1 MIRRLQTFFLFAG
14 VLGFFI
20 ATFPANHSEAEDA
33 YYYSRMA
40 EQGGWPELFHAHHL
54 LYLPLMRSLF
64 RIIQFAGYDGRSF
77 AVLAGVSLVSGALAV
92 CLFSALLRR
101 AGAKAQTAGAF
112 TAALL
117 FSYGF
122 WRYSTTVEIYMPAV
136 LLSLLTFY
144 CAMRGTER
152 KFFRCGIL
160 CGGAALL
167 VHLATIPPVL
177 FAAPL
182 LYVCRRQKR
191 EAACH
196 AVLTLLTAG
205 AVYGG
210 VIAAGIRPVVFADR
224 FVQRGTLLD
233 PLTWL
238 KGAAAWGQTVLS
250 GNFLFSLPDAAEQVV
265 RLFPFQMLQE
275 ELFMGRQA
283 AVWVP
288 FIAPATFLLTAGLAA
303 GILITVLRFAK
314 PVFANQSAVSASV
327 FIWLAAAA
335 AMALLFEPS
344 NPEMWICVL
353 PPLWLLAA
361 LLWNPLP
368 SGRLLRLLPF
378 AFAAVLPVHNWTGGM
393 QMVKSPDGDYC
404 RQKGAWAAEETRAG
418 DLIVTADS
426 HSFMT
431 FLEYETP
438 ASVLDAKSAGEA
450 EWRRQLEISDRVFVF
465 DDVINPLPPVSRRLP
480 AAVER
485 QQRFGAALIPGF
497 HIFRQDAFGTV
508 YEWKRPDPVK

>member
-1 MIRRLQTFFLFAG
+1 MIRRLQTLFLFAG

-40 EQGGWPELFHAHHL
+40 EQGGREELFHAHHL

-64 RIIQFAGYDGRSF
+64 RIVQLAGYHGRSF
-77 AVLAGVSLVSGALAV
+77 AVLAGVSMVSGALAV
-92 CLFSALLRR
+92 CLFAALLRR
-101 AGAKAQTAGAF
+101 AGAKAPTAGAF

-144 CAMRGTER
+144 CAMRGAER
-152 KFFRCGIL
+152 RFFRGGIL

-177 FAAPL
+177 FASPL
-182 LYVCRRQKR
+182 LYVFRRQKR
-191 EAACH
+191 EAVCH
-196 AVLTLLTAG
+196 AGLTLLAAG
-205 AVYGG
+205 AVYG
-210 VIAAGIRPVVFADR
+210 VITAAGFRPVVFADR
-224 FVQRGTLLD
+224 FVQRGTLLE

-250 GNFLFSLPDAAEQVV
+250 GNFLFSLPETAGQIV

-275 ELFMGRQA
+275 EFFAGQQA
-283 AVWVP
+283 SVWAHRA
-288 FIAPATFLLTAGLAA
+288 APATFFLAAGLAA
-303 GILITVLRFAK
+303 GILITVLRYAK
-314 PVFANQSAVSASV
+314 PVFANQPAVSASV
-327 FIWLAAAA
+327 FIWLAAAGS
-335 AMALLFEPS
+335 MALLFEPS

-368 SGRLLRLLPF
+368 AGRGVRRLPVALAGVLL
-378 AFAAVLPVHNWTGGM
+378 VHNWIGGM
-393 QMVKSPDGDYC
+393 QVVKSPAGDYC
-404 RQKGAWAAEETRAG
+404 RQKGAWAVEETRAD

-426 HSFMT
+426 HSFVT
-431 FLEYETP
+431 FLEYQTP

-450 EWRRQLEISDRVFVF
+450 EWHRRFEVSGRVFVF
-465 DDVINPLPPVSRRLP
+465 DDVIKPLPPVARRLP

-485 QQRFGAALIPGF
+485 LRRSGAARMPEL
-497 HIFRQDAFGTV
+497 HVFRQDAFGTV
-508 YEWKRPDPVK
+508 YEWKRPDSAE